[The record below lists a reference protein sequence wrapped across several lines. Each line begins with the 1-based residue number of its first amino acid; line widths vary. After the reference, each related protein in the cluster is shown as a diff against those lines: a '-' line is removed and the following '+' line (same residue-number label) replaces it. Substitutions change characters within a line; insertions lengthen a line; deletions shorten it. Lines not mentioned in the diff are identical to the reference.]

1 MVNTAKEPLFAG
13 IDFGTSGCRLSL
25 IDEEKTQHYSEQLRY
40 VSGIQSP
47 QLWWEAIS
55 QLLSACPKLLKKRI
69 KAIAVDG
76 TSGSLLLTNQLGEPV
91 SQTLMYNDTRAAGQ
105 VSKIKKVAPLESG
118 AQGASSG
125 LARLM
130 WLLDAS
136 TSNEPAHV
144 LHQADW
150 VLGKLS
156 GEFGHSDE
164 NNCLK
169 LGFDSVQGVWPDWF
183 DTLLIPRNLLP
194 TVHKP
199 GTVISVIDHGIAQQL
214 GLPEELSIIA
224 GTTDSIAAF
233 IATGAKNLGEA
244 VTSLGS
250 TLAIKFIADKPIF
263 SPTYGVYS
271 HRLGESWLVGGAS
284 NTGGAVLLNHFSLQ
298 QLAEMTPHLKPS
310 LPTGLDYYP
319 LVKKGERFPVA
330 NPEKQAVLTPKPA
343 DDLMY
348 FQGMLEGIA
357 TIEQQAYLT
366 LQALGAPTLRSVY
379 SVGGGSKNPGW
390 TEIRKNKLQVDLLM
404 PRYTEA
410 AYGSALLA
418 LQGISI

>member
-40 VSGIQSP
+40 ASGIQSP

-55 QLLSACPKLLKKRI
+55 QLLSTCPKLLKKRI

-130 WLLDAS
+130 WLLDTS

-156 GEFGHSDE
+156 GEFGHSDK

-199 GTVISVIDHGIAQQL
+199 GTVISAIDHGIAQQL

-284 NTGGAVLLNHFSLQ
+284 NTG
-298 QLAEMTPHLKPS
+298 
-310 LPTGLDYYP
+310 
-319 LVKKGERFPVA
+319 
-330 NPEKQAVLTPKPA
+330 
-343 DDLMY
+343 
-348 FQGMLEGIA
+348 
-357 TIEQQAYLT
+357 
-366 LQALGAPTLRSVY
+366 
-379 SVGGGSKNPGW
+379 
-390 TEIRKNKLQVDLLM
+390 
-404 PRYTEA
+404 
-410 AYGSALLA
+410 
-418 LQGISI
+418 